1 MRGDG
6 EQKARCKEG
15 WRRERHDG
23 GKGAVLCIDDG
34 FIHLSVRF
42 TADSE

>member
-1 MRGDG
+1 MGSKKRDARRAGEGRGMM
-6 EQKARCKEG
+6 
-15 WRRERHDG
+15 G